1 MPTKRR
7 VIIFLIV
14 LSVMLFAKYMWG
26 QDAGQT
32 VGWDPE
38 HVCFAGPSA
47 EEYMWGVM
55 FYGPLFA
62 AIVGVVKVF
71 NRNMAARAGVLF
83 NSEMVRLRL

>member
-7 VIIFLIV
+7 AVIFLIV

-26 QDAGQT
+26 QDADAN
-32 VGWDPE
+32 VGWDSSSA
-38 HVCFAGPSA
+38 CFGGPSA

-55 FYGPLFA
+55 FYGPAFGM
-62 AIVGVVKVF
+62 IVGVVKVF
-71 NRNMAARAGVLF
+71 NRHMAARAGVLF